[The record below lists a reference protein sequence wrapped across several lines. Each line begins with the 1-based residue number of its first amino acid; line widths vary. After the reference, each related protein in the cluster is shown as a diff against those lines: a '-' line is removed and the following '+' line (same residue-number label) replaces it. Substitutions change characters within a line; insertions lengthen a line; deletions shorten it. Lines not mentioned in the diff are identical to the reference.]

1 MIVVFKEK
9 KKIIV
14 IEIRLRSVY
23 DIYMSFIYIYFFVK
37 SVVVIIMFMLK
48 VGLIFLYVIFFVI
61 KDIW

>member
-48 VGLIFLYVIFFVI
+48 VGLKFLYVIFFVI
-61 KDIW
+61 KDI

>member
-61 KDIW
+61 KDI

>member
-23 DIYMSFIYIYFFVK
+23 DIYMNVIYIYFFVK

-61 KDIW
+61 KDI